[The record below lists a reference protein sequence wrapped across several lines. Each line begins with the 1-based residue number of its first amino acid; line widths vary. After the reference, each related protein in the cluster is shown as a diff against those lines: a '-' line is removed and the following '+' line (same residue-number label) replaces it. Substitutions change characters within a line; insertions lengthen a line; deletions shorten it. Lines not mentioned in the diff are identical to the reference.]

1 MIKVTAKT
9 VDDHTELDVHM
20 EGSSLELGVEMAS
33 IVTNLPIEMLEK
45 CEPAFHIMRA
55 VLVGETEA
63 VRAEIREAE
72 ADGKDN

>member
-9 VDDHTELDVHM
+9 VGDHTELDVHM
-20 EGSSLELGVEMAS
+20 EGSAMELGVEVAS
-33 IVTNLPIEMLEK
+33 IVTMLPMELIEK

-55 VLVGETEA
+55 VLVDEAEA

-72 ADGKDN
+72 ADWKDN

>member
-9 VDDHTELDVHM
+9 VGDHTELDVHM
-20 EGSSLELGVEMAS
+20 EGSAMELGVGVAS
-33 IVTNLPIEMLEK
+33 IVTKLPRELIEK

-55 VLVGETEA
+55 ALVGETEA

>member
-1 MIKVTAKT
+1 MIKITAKT
-9 VDDHTELDVHM
+9 FGDHTELDVHM
-20 EGSSLELGVEMAS
+20 EGSYLELGVEAAS
-33 IVTNLPIEMLEK
+33 IVTEIPRELLEK

-55 VLVGETEA
+55 GLVGEVEA

>member
-9 VDDHTELDVHM
+9 VGDHTELDVHM
-20 EGSSLELGVEMAS
+20 DGSAMELGIEVSS
-33 IVTNLPIEMLEK
+33 IVTKIPRELLEK

-55 VLVGETEA
+55 VLVGEAET

>member
-20 EGSSLELGVEMAS
+20 EGSAMEIGIEVAR
-33 IVTNLPIEMLEK
+33 IVTNLPRELLER
-45 CEPAFHIMRA
+45 CEPAFHIMKA
-55 VLVGETEA
+55 VFVGETEA
-63 VRAEIREAE
+63 VRAKIREAE